1 MDALWTYA
9 HSFRWEYGVTPLS
22 SLQAIGCA
30 WLCYF
35 TTLIL
40 LQKFMEGREP
50 FKLRQV
56 TALHNLILMI
66 WSAGMFASVL
76 YGLWLLYDRYG
87 YASLFCA
94 ANDEQTTG
102 IVAFSL
108 YVYHISKF
116 YELFDTVII
125 ILKKKKL
132 IFLHWYHHSIV
143 MVMTWI
149 WNHYRIN
156 VGSQGMLANTLV
168 HVFMYYFYFQSA
180 LGNKVWF
187 KKYITS
193 MQIVQFF
200 VSFLIT
206 VEFKRL
212 TFSGPC
218 IGGEFGPI
226 DFTVLCNVSFFILFL
241 NFYRK
246 TYSDGNKKK
255 E

>member
-108 YVYHISKF
+108 CKKGAVKTSLYH
-116 YELFDTVII
+116 
-125 ILKKKKL
+125 
-132 IFLHWYHHSIV
+132 
-143 MVMTWI
+143 
-149 WNHYRIN
+149 
-156 VGSQGMLANTLV
+156 
-168 HVFMYYFYFQSA
+168 
-180 LGNKVWF
+180 F
-187 KKYITS
+187 KHEPRC
-193 MQIVQFF
+193 
-200 VSFLIT
+200 VSHI
-206 VEFKRL
+206 E
-212 TFSGPC
+212 
-218 IGGEFGPI
+218 
-226 DFTVLCNVSFFILFL
+226 VLRAV
-241 NFYRK
+241 
-246 TYSDGNKKK
+246 
-255 E
+255 